1 VAGLSKRRRQ
11 LTIHPPENE
20 ELAEAYRNGVGSFS
34 PDQAIDARIKELE
47 AWAEHNRVR
56 EKQELWRFWSLRGL
70 SFLGASGAAASAAMG
85 VPLASIVL
93 GSIAALAVAVDAA
106 WPVSSDRATRRRAI
120 HDLRELEHTLK
131 IKWDKVRLA
140 YPQEHAV
147 KRVANALALLDAAQS
162 KREEIGKYLGEAS
175 PSVESPSP
183 RF

>member
-1 VAGLSKRRRQ
+1 
-11 LTIHPPENE
+11 
-20 ELAEAYRNGVGSFS
+20 
-34 PDQAIDARIKELE
+34 
-47 AWAEHNRVR
+47 
-56 EKQELWRFWSLRGL
+56 
-70 SFLGASGAAASAAMG
+70 MG

-162 KREEIGKYLGEAS
+162 KREEIGKYRGEAS